1 MDDAGAPGVY
11 SMIKETASGVRSL
24 KVGYA
29 CINTSIKEHF
39 RTCRVATVEKKGP
52 EILKELTLEN
62 LKLTKR
68 IIEWNIE
75 HGIKFYRMTSEM
87 VVLATHPVNPWD
99 WRNDPD
105 VIQACSEIKMLRDEH
120 GLRLSTHPGQYSV
133 LNSPNP
139 DVVDRTIADLDYH
152 AALSELTGAQDMI
165 LHLGGKYGDPEA
177 ALGRLVN
184 ETRALPEPIL
194 KRLRFEND
202 DRTYNLERRPV
213 CQRSDRRTGL
223 LRHPP
228 SPLQPGGRPARKTHQ
243 PGVQNMGKHRHA
255 ESPHLLRQDR
265 TERPPAPR
273 LHLPRRRRLAARRPR
288 RPQRRHHGRSE
299 GEGTG
304 RARRDRTARGAGDP
318 SGRRILNGS
327 FLAFARQRIRTW
339 LFWKPSWKKHLD
351 DFKNFAKRMMA
362 LETSSDLS

>member
-1 MDDAGAPGVY
+1 M
-11 SMIKETASGVRSL
+11 

-29 CINTSIKEHF
+29 CINTSIKENF

-68 IIEWNIE
+68 IIEWNIG

-105 VIQACSEIKMLRDEH
+105 VIQICSEIKALRDEH

-202 DRTYNLERRPV
+202 DRTYNLEDVLSVSEATGVPACFDIHHHRCNPADAPLEGLI
-213 CQRSDRRTGL
+213 DRVYETWKTTGTPKV
-223 LRHPP
+223 HI
-228 SPLQPGGRPARKTHQ
+228 SSGKT
-243 PGVQNMGKHRHA
+243 
-255 ESPHLLRQDR
+255 
-265 TERPPAPR
+265 APND
-273 LHLPRRRRLAARRPR
+273 
-288 RPQRRHHGRSE
+288 RRHHDFIFPEDVDWLLDVLAGRNADIMVE
-299 GEGTG
+299 AKAKERAALGVIQELGE
-304 RARRDRTARGAGDP
+304 RG
-318 SGRRILNGS
+318 
-327 FLAFARQRIRTW
+327 IRV
-339 LFWKPSWKKHLD
+339 D
-351 DFKNFAKRMMA
+351 G
-362 LETSSDLS
+362 

>member
-202 DRTYNLERRPV
+202 DRTYNLEDVLFVSEATGVPACFDIHHHRCNPADDPLEGLINRVYKTWENTGTPKV
-213 CQRSDRRTGL
+213 HISSGKTAPSDRRHHDFIFPEDVDWL
-223 LRHPP
+223 LDV
-228 SPLQPGGRPARKTHQ
+228 LAGRNADIMVEAKAKERAAL
-243 PGVQNMGKHRHA
+243 GVI
-255 ESPHLLRQDR
+255 ELLG
-265 TERPPAPR
+265 ERGI
-273 LHLPRRRRLAARRPR
+273 
-288 RPQRRHHGRSE
+288 QV
-299 GEGTG
+299 
-304 RARRDRTARGAGDP
+304 DGA
-318 SGRRILNGS
+318 S
-327 FLAFARQRIRTW
+327 
-339 LFWKPSWKKHLD
+339 
-351 DFKNFAKRMMA
+351 
-362 LETSSDLS
+362 